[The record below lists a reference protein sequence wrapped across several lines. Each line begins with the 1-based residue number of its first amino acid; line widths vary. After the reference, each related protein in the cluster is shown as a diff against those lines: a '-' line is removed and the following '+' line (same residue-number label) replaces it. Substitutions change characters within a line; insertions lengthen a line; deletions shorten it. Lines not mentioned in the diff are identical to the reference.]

1 MKRKFTVGVAIGC
14 ALVLGTVSG
23 IRLFGQQNGNQNGPD
38 RPRSNNPFPNNH
50 GPQSNGQLTPA
61 NGVPVH
67 SYGFGYPQP
76 QQGWNPGGPDS
87 SADQRMI
94 PYTFSGRT
102 PEGTLVTS
110 QMMLPEEEVKR
121 LNASRQV
128 VREAQTKLRSPDASD
143 SDKKEARESIAK
155 YLKEEFERDQKTRRE
170 QVERL
175 EEQVA
180 KLRKQLDKRQESQS
194 KIIELRM
201 QLLENEADGLAFPES
216 FNDLNGFSNGPQG
229 NPVGP
234 HFNSHYAP
242 SNYPGYSPPQMY
254 SQPYPLPVQQM
265 QYGQAIN
272 PSFQSP
278 PMNIPRPKTNPP
290 REKQE
295 SNETSR

>member
-1 MKRKFTVGVAIGC
+1 MKRKFTFGVAIGC
-14 ALVLGTVSG
+14 VLVLGTVSG
-23 IRLFGQQNGNQNGPD
+23 IRLFGQQTGNPNGPD
-38 RPRSNNPFPNNH
+38 RPRLPSPFPNAY
-50 GPQSNGQLTPA
+50 GQQSNGQLTPP
-61 NGVPVH
+61 NPTLH
-67 SYGFGYPQP
+67 SYGPVGHVPP
-76 QQGWNPGGPDS
+76 QQGGYPGGPDS
-87 SADQRMI
+87 ATDQRMI
-94 PYTFSGRT
+94 PYAG
-102 PEGTLVTS
+102 
-110 QMMLPEEEVKR
+110 QMMLSVEEADR

-175 EEQVA
+175 EDQVA

-234 HFNSHYAP
+234 HFNSPYAP

-265 QYGQAIN
+265 QYGQGIN
-272 PSFQSP
+272 PNFQSQ

-290 REKQE
+290 KEKQE
-295 SNETSR
+295 SNETSRRSPTS

>member
-14 ALVLGTVSG
+14 VLVLGTASG
-23 IRLFGQQNGNQNGPD
+23 VRLLGQQTGNQNGPD
-38 RPRSNNPFPNNH
+38 RPRSNSPFPSAY
-50 GPQSNGQLTPA
+50 GPQSNGQFPPA
-61 NGVPVH
+61 NGV
-67 SYGFGYPQP
+67 QP
-76 QQGWNPGGPDS
+76 QQVWNPGGPDS

-94 PYTFSGRT
+94 PFTFSGRT

-175 EEQVA
+175 EDQVA

-234 HFNSHYAP
+234 HFNSPYAP

-265 QYGQAIN
+265 QYGQGIN
-272 PSFQSP
+272 PNFQSQ

-290 REKQE
+290 KEKQE
-295 SNETSR
+295 SNETSRRSPTS